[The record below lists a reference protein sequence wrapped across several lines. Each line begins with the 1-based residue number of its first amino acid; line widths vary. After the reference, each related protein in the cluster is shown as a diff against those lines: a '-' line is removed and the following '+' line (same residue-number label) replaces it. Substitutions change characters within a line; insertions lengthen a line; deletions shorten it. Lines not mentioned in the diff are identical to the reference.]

1 MTNDT
6 KYSGTMVNLSK
17 FTPIFL
23 ATQALDFLMTEDND
37 YIVTSKS
44 GEMTNE
50 TKY

>member
-1 MTNDT
+1 MINDT
-6 KYSGTMVNLSK
+6 KYAGIITNPIK
-17 FTPIFL
+17 FRLALL

-37 YIVTSKS
+37 FIVASSS